1 MGDYSDTVGDYLG
14 PTPAQ
19 DASYGTFK
27 GGVQKAQAD
36 HEAQLSRRA
45 ATPYGQF
52 LDMLGTGLSVL
63 PASRVPQLRQ
73 ATDALSAPR
82 SSGAPPPQGDY
93 FQPPPVRE
101 IPPSNAK
108 AATGESQA
116 SPITTNRFNRVQG
129 FKDDAKYIELTDP
142 KLLAGRYQK
151 MAGDDAAGA
160 VKIMEAGN
168 RRGQAPVYDDA
179 LAILQQRQQTVQDLF
194 RRGLIS
200 AEQYKKLRG
209 GK

>member
-1 MGDYSDTVGDYLG
+1 MTDYSDTVGDYLG

-52 LDMLGTGLSVL
+52 LDMLGTGMSVL
-63 PASRVPQLRQ
+63 PASPIARVGQM
-73 ATDALSAPR
+73 APR
-82 SSGAPPPQGDY
+82 APSVPPPAGREY
-93 FQPPPVRE
+93 VQPAPVRG
-101 IPPSNAK
+101 IPSRGDP
-108 AATGESQA
+108 
-116 SPITTNRFNRVQG
+116 VQHMA
-129 FKDDAKYIELTDP
+129 DDARDIRVTDP
-142 KLLAGRYQK
+142 KQLAGQYQRISNENAGEAAAK
-151 MAGDDAAGA
+151 MSEQNSPNMPKQWGDAIG
-160 VKIMEAGN
+160 
-168 RRGQAPVYDDA
+168 
-179 LAILQQRQQTVQDLF
+179 ILQQRQQTVQDLF

-200 AEQYKKLRG
+200 AAQYQKLRG